1 MRMIYFQNSFYIL
14 LDKFV
19 HVFEPNVSV
28 LIMKIASHRNHDGIG
43 RISIFLFLAVIEE
56 ISYL

>member
-1 MRMIYFQNSFYIL
+1 MIYFQNSFYIL